1 MQALSC
7 PFGRGG
13 PCFVLGGAVAANGKT
28 REKSPFNGAPL
39 IPGNPG
45 NSGGK
50 KGRSGRKPT
59 DFVQWCKDLLA
70 DETVRRV
77 AEARAKSGDT
87 KVLEFAAKYSQS
99 PAPTQ
104 HQVDAIVTFKAIRE

>member
-1 MQALSC
+1 M
-7 PFGRGG
+7 
-13 PCFVLGGAVAANGKT
+13 KT
-28 REKSPFNGAPL
+28 RKKPQPDRFNGAPL

-50 KGRSGRKPT
+50 KGRSGRKPLGVLSRRG
-59 DFVQWCKDLLA
+59 FVEWCDTLLR

-87 KVLEFAAKYSQS
+87 KVLELAAKYSQS
-99 PAPTQ
+99 LPAQQ
-104 HQVDAIVTFKAIRE
+104 HKVDATVTFRAVKE